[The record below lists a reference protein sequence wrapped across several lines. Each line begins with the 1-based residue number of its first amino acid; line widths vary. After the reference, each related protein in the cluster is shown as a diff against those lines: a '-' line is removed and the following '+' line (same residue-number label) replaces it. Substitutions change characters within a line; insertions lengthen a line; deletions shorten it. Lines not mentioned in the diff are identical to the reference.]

1 MRDQE
6 RPDGEIEIQFTG
18 LRPGEKLFEELV
30 IGADLQRT
38 SHPGVLQARELYLPW
53 SNLEQRLI
61 EIEACLDQRD
71 AVGLRRMLRE
81 LVAEYQPQAPA

>member
-1 MRDQE
+1 MGD
-6 RPDGEIEIQFTG
+6 P
-18 LRPGEKLFEELV
+18 
-30 IGADLQRT
+30 
-38 SHPGVLQARELYLPW
+38 QARELYLPW

-81 LVAEYQPQAPA
+81 LVAECQPQAEGVREQ